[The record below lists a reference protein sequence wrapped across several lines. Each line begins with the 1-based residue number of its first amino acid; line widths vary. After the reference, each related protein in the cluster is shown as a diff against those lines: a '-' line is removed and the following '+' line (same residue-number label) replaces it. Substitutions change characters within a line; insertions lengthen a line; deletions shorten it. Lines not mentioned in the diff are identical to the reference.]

1 MVRTTASQAEKTTMK
16 MLWILP
22 AAVTLLAGC
31 GVKGGWMGA
40 EAEKKYDS
48 ELAAQRL
55 ASVRNSDD
63 YYEYHV
69 ENEILVLADKKDV
82 QVYLKANE
90 IPLRV
95 TKIGGGPNGERLV
108 FALMKNE
115 AKAMEKKVGYKGG
128 AQQMY
133 EGALEGN
140 DKGFYGEVMKGGRY
154 VVFGSWKDLQA
165 FRQSGDASAVSS
177 GTTADGK
184 PVTFTTDKPD
194 VLARFKELHG

>member
-1 MVRTTASQAEKTTMK
+1 MTVKIRWM
-16 MLWILP
+16 
-22 AAVTLLAGC
+22 TLALAGTLAAC

-40 EAEKKYDS
+40 EAEKKYDA

-55 ASVRNSDD
+55 VAVRNSDD
-63 YYEYHV
+63 YYEYHLD
-69 ENEILVLADKKDV
+69 NEILVLADKKDV
-82 QVYLKANE
+82 KVYLTANE

-133 EGALEGN
+133 EGTLDGN
-140 DKGFYGEVMKGGRY
+140 DKGFYGEVLKGGRY
-154 VVFGSWKDLQA
+154 VVFGSWKDLQS
-165 FRQSGDASAVSS
+165 FRQSGAATEVSA
-177 GTTADGK
+177 GTAADGK
-184 PVTFTTDKPD
+184 PVTFTTDNAD